1 MSLAALRTVLD
12 RAADAAVELKVWWRD
27 DDAVAASPALER
39 LLTLSREFTIPI
51 AIAAI
56 PTGIQPSLPARLREE
71 AGTRLLVHGFSHTN
85 HAGPGR
91 KPAEFGAER
100 PLPARSVDAK
110 AGLARA
116 REQTGELLLPV
127 FVPPWNR
134 IAPGLATALPG
145 LGYVGLS
152 TFGPREPVP
161 GLVVANTH
169 LDPVDWRGSRGAV
182 APERLAAALERA
194 LESHDPG
201 PIGILTHHLVFD
213 EALWTLTR
221 RLLEHLSSHQ
231 AIRFPALDE
240 IWRP

>member
-12 RAADAAVELKVWWRD
+12 RAAGAGTQLDVWWRD
-27 DDAVAASPALER
+27 DDAVVATPALER
-39 LLTLSREFTIPI
+39 LLALGREFAIPI

-71 AGTRLLVHGFSHTN
+71 PGSRLLVHGLGHAN

-91 KPAEFGAER
+91 KSAEFGTDR
-100 PLPARSVDAK
+100 PLPALSADAK
-110 AGLARA
+110 TGLATV
-116 REQTGELLLPV
+116 REQAGDLLLPV

-134 IAPGLATALPG
+134 IAPDLAAALPG
-145 LGYVGLS
+145 LDYAGLS

-161 GLVVANTH
+161 GLVVANSH
-169 LDPVDWRGSRGAV
+169 LDPVDWRGSRSAV

-194 LESHDPG
+194 LASDDPG

-221 RLLEHLSSHQ
+221 RLLELLSSHG
-231 AIRFPALDE
+231 AIRFPALAE